1 VAVGARIP
9 KAEKS
14 DGFIDCT
21 ASTKMLTFLLLV
33 CMKLTPYAFID
44 KYRLR
49 FSNFP
54 REPRQQIPSTKVNT
68 FDKRNATV
76 VGHSLGQQP

>member
-1 VAVGARIP
+1 MPLDGRVPTAVAVGARIP

-14 DGFIDCT
+14 DGFFDCT

-44 KYRLR
+44 KYRLS
-49 FSNFP
+49 FFQLSP
-54 REPRQQIPSTKVNT
+54 RTAPA
-68 FDKRNATV
+68 DTV
-76 VGHSLGQQP
+76 DQSKHD